1 MTFLRTVAAELRK
14 TATLRASAGAA
25 AVAVLGSFAITVL
38 NAVGVRDALRAGRPD
53 LVGYTSPAEAVFS
66 AVPLGT
72 VGAVILG
79 VIVISSEYTANSP
92 DAGGGRQITATLAVS
107 PRRLV
112 LLAAKAAAV
121 AIHVLALAAV
131 TIPACLAVAH
141 LIIGDPFTGD
151 DLGHALARA
160 AGAALYWTLTG
171 LMAVAITVLT
181 RSGIIPLVVLIA
193 NSSLVSV
200 SILLTHLTPLAYHL
214 PDLAGMR
221 LFVVDDR
228 EGLFAAALDPLTGGL
243 VMAAWTLGFL
253 ALSAAVFHRR
263 DA

>member
-1 MTFLRTVAAELRK
+1 MTFLRTAAAELRK
-14 TATLRASAGAA
+14 TATLRASLGAA
-25 AVAVLGSFAITVL
+25 AVAVLGSFCITML
-38 NAVGVRDALRAGRPD
+38 NSFGVRDALRAGRPD

-72 VGAVILG
+72 VGAVVLG
-79 VIVISSEYTANSP
+79 VIVISSEYTTNSP
-92 DAGGGRQITATLAVS
+92 DAGGGRQITATLAAT

-121 AIHVLALAAV
+121 AIHVLAMAAV
-131 TIPACLAVAH
+131 TVPACLAVAH
-141 LIIGDPFTGD
+141 LIIGDAFTVD
-151 DLGHALARA
+151 DLGDALTRA

-171 LMAVAITVLT
+171 LIAVAVTILT

-200 SILLTHLTPLAYHL
+200 SILLTHLTPLAYYL

-221 LFVVDDR
+221 LFVVD
-228 EGLFAAALDPLTGGL
+228 EPGLFADALDPLTGGL

>member
-1 MTFLRTVAAELRK
+1 VVAL
-14 TATLRASAGAA
+14 
-25 AVAVLGSFAITVL
+25 LGSLGITVL
-38 NAVGVRDALRAGRPD
+38 NSLSVHSALRSGRPD
-53 LVGYTSPAEAVFS
+53 LVAYTSSAEAVFS

-79 VIVISSEYTANSP
+79 VLAVSSEYTANSP
-92 DAGGGRQITATLAVS
+92 DAGGSRQLTATLAAT
-107 PRRLV
+107 PRRLA

-121 AIHVLALAAV
+121 AFLILATAAI

-141 LIIGDPFTGD
+141 LVIGDPFATDTLGD
-151 DLGHALARA
+151 TAARA

-171 LMAVAITVLT
+171 LIALAITVLT
-181 RSGIIPLVVLIA
+181 RSGIVPLIVLIA

-200 SILLTHLTPLAYHL
+200 SVLLAHVTSLAYYL

-221 LFVVDDR
+221 LFADDPLGQF
-228 EGLFAAALDPLTGGL
+228 EHALDPLTGGL
-243 VMAAWTLGFL
+243 VMAAWTLGLL
-253 ALSAAVFHRR
+253 ASSSATFIRR